1 MWESEEEEEDIVFSR
16 VKNYKKTKDR
26 VAVLQVED
34 AAETDLLK
42 KLEEVGIP
50 DSIQGMSKDTQLF
63 CIYNESDSDE
73 DIKLI

>member
-1 MWESEEEEEDIVFSR
+1 MEEE
-16 VKNYKKTKDR
+16 
-26 VAVLQVED
+26 ALQVED
-34 AAETDLLK
+34 FAEVEVLK

-63 CIYNESDSDE
+63 CMYNESDSDE